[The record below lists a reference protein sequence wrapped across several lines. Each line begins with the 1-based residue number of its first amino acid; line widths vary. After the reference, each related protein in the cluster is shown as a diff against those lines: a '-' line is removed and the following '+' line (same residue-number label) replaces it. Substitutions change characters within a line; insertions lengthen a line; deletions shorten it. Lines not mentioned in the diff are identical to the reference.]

1 MIDTNA
7 LNAELIHA
15 VKLMVEA
22 ILAAGFV
29 FFCWLISGPA
39 IRGGGR
45 R

>member
-7 LNAELIHA
+7 LNAQLIHA

-22 ILAAGFV
+22 IFAAGFLT
-29 FFCWLISGPA
+29 FCYWVAPA

>member
-29 FFCWLISGPA
+29 TFCWLVAPA